1 MLPVCAGTLAT
12 TSRLACLFGLVITK
26 NEGMSLTEIRR
37 RWHRRQ
43 RRFCRSKTASK
54 SKARGHHGYRLRVH
68 VLTCSQRDGGS
79 VESFASAAVSPERR
93 SWREKELIV
102 KHLRS
107 KLDTLSLLWS
117 QLCLPKMTVGL
128 HTPYT
133 GCILCGLLSSTDQA
147 SVQDIRCN

>member
-37 RWHRRQ
+37 RCHRRQ

-54 SKARGHHGYRLRVH
+54 SKTRGHHGYRLAEC
-68 VLTCSQRDGGS
+68 TCLVKETEGS

-93 SWREKELIV
+93 SWK
-102 KHLRS
+102 KGS
-107 KLDTLSLLWS
+107 
-117 QLCLPKMTVGL
+117 
-128 HTPYT
+128 
-133 GCILCGLLSSTDQA
+133 
-147 SVQDIRCN
+147 